1 MHLRFLE
8 SGFFTIL
15 AVVSLALAI
24 SAQDA
29 DSNQPGVQ
37 SKPDDRPKSVREMMQ
52 RMRIDQEK
60 KDHQEMIDRG
70 EEALKISEQLEQS
83 FGQRSTLTRN
93 DRERLDSL
101 EKLVKKIRGELGG
114 DDEEDDADK
123 GDAPRQPRSP
133 ADGLKALQ
141 DLTGKLLD
149 ELKKT
154 SRFGISAAAIQSSNA
169 VLKVV
174 RFLRFTK

>member
-1 MHLRFLE
+1 MSWME
-8 SGFFTIL
+8 W
-15 AVVSLALAI
+15 I
-24 SAQDA
+24 S
-29 DSNQPGVQ
+29 
-37 SKPDDRPKSVREMMQ
+37 Q
-52 RMRIDQEK
+52 RTDEDVANDTEIYK
-60 KDHQEMIDRG
+60 N
-70 EEALKISEQLEQS
+70 LYS
-83 FGQRSTLTRN
+83 F
-93 DRERLDSL
+93 
-101 EKLVKKIRGELGG
+101 G